1 MLNSEQYDV
10 AQFSIAKCTKKN
22 EESYEI
28 PYIEEIVRKTAD
40 FLEYE
45 GDIEAIVRYVESKV
59 NCRMD
64 LGTSVVSEEAE
75 HDKEWVKRI
84 QNSEKIYATAYEN
97 YLRGRGMSPGVVNSI
112 SRVNDSILSLLSDP
126 NEKDKSF
133 QRRGLVI
140 GDVQSGKTGNYL
152 SLITKA
158 ADAGYKFIIVIAG
171 IHNNLRSQ
179 TQQRIDEGFIG
190 RVSARDSNKIP
201 IGVGAE
207 FDGQFPHPVSFTTV
221 EQDFNKTLATSIA
234 TEIGGFNKP
243 VILVIKKN
251 VTTLK
256 NLYEWLVN
264 FNMNG
269 LKANGVINN
278 VPLLMIDD
286 EADNAS
292 INTNIPDLDPTKTNN
307 YLRTILKSFNQ
318 ACYVGYTATPFANIF
333 INPDSYGECAEDLF
347 PKDFIYNL
355 DAPTNYFGARKIFL
369 EPDYQYVHVPIDP
382 QEIGKYIPLK
392 HKKTFVLKGLPES
405 LKEAIASFL
414 ISKCIRNIRY
424 DAHEH
429 CSMLINVSTFVNV
442 QNQIKDKVLDYIDEV
457 SDEILAYSAMPTALD
472 HENIA
477 LLHRIFNKL
486 YAESLDLNEKLISW
500 EQIVKQLRS
509 IFDSSDKKYVL
520 KTCVVNSNS
529 QDNLDYSSYKKDGL
543 GLMVIAIGGFSLS
556 RGLTIEGL
564 TVSYFYRSTQMYD
577 TLLQMGRWFG
587 YRPQYEDLCRIYM
600 TDEAFSWYEHITQ
613 AADDVRRQIAEMNQL
628 KKTPRDF
635 GLYVQ
640 ASDVGLMI
648 TARNKMYNAES
659 GFLTRSFSGEQK
671 EQTVFSSQMQV
682 NAQNYNYLKN
692 FWEKLS
698 QEYKPEIYPIG
709 GFFTN
714 VKTSY
719 VIDFLSN
726 YKFSVTRKAREKE
739 EIMEAC
745 TRYLAEIQF
754 NYPEMDII
762 FRTKKIEG
770 KVLTNFSD
778 IQFVER
784 KVYKKEESE
793 NYILNK
799 SRLGSPVDEKIG
811 LTDIQLESIPED
823 SKDSP
828 AIKFRKARNKP
839 LLICYLVDLKECDD
853 EGKDKGYVQYPD
865 FPQRRG
871 IPALSLSFPFGDFDK
886 QVPIYSNR
894 IYSESIPFAAD
905 TEYEVA

>member
-10 AQFSIAKCTKKN
+10 AQFSIAKCTKKA
-22 EESYEI
+22 EMRYEI

-40 FLEYE
+40 FLDYE
-45 GDIEAIVRYVESKV
+45 GNVEGIVRYVESKV

-75 HDKEWVKRI
+75 HDKDWIKRI
-84 QNSEKIYATAYEN
+84 ESSEKVYATAYEN
-97 YLRGRGMSPGVVNSI
+97 YLRGKGMPPGVVNSI

-126 NEKDKSF
+126 KKKDKSF

-140 GDVQSGKTGNYL
+140 GDVQSGKTSNYL

-190 RVSARDSNKIP
+190 RISAKDSKKTP

-333 INPDSYGECAEDLF
+333 IDPDSYGECAEDLF

-369 EPDYQYVHVPIDP
+369 EPDYRYVHVILDP

-392 HKKTFVLKGLPES
+392 HKKTFVLKDLPRS

-414 ISKCIRNIRY
+414 ISKCIRNIRH

-457 SDEILAYSAMPTALD
+457 SNEILAYSAMPTALE

-477 LLHRIFNKL
+477 LLHRVFNKH
-486 YAESLDLNEKLISW
+486 YAESQDLDEKLIPW
-500 EQIVKQLRS
+500 EQIVEQLGS
-509 IFDSSDKKYVL
+509 IFDGSEKEYVF

-529 QDNLDYSSYKKDGL
+529 QDNLDYSSYGKR

-635 GLYVQ
+635 GLYVR

-648 TARNKMYNAES
+648 TARNKMYSAES
-659 GFLTRSFSGEQK
+659 GYLRRSFSGEQK
-671 EQTVFSSQMQV
+671 EQTSFGNQIDIHC
-682 NAQNYNYLKN
+682 QNYKKLEN
-692 FWEKLS
+692 FWKKLKG
-698 QEYKPEIYPIG
+698 EYNPESYRTG
-709 GFFTN
+709 SFFSN
-714 VKTSY
+714 VDTPH
-719 VIDFLSN
+719 VIDFLSQYGFGVSN
-726 YKFSVTRKAREKE
+726 KVSNNQ

-745 TRYLAEIQF
+745 VRYLAEIQF
-754 NYPEMDII
+754 KYPQMDVV
-762 FRTKKIEG
+762 FRTKELNGEKLIE
-770 KVLTNFSD
+770 FQDMES
-778 IQFVER
+778 IER
-784 KVYKKEESE
+784 KVYKGDCD
-793 NYILNK
+793 NFVLNK
-799 SRLGSPVDEKIG
+799 SRLGSVADLKIG
-811 LTDIQLESIPED
+811 LTKEKIGEATKP
-823 SKDSP
+823 KDL
-828 AIKFRKARNKP
+828 IDKRKKP
-839 LLICYLVDLKECDD
+839 LLICYLVDMVEHDFINDD
-853 EGKDKGYVQYPD
+853 KSIGKAIDFTQENIKGAP
-865 FPQRRG
+865 G
-871 IPALSLSFPFGDFDK
+871 LSLSFPSGDSDK
-886 QVPIYSNR
+886 QVQIYGNR
-894 IYSESIPFAAD
+894 VYSESSFFAAD
-905 TEYEVA
+905 TEFEVA

>member
-1 MLNSEQYDV
+1 MLNSEQYNV
-10 AQFSIAKCTKKN
+10 AQTSIFKCSKT
-22 EESYEI
+22 EGPYEI
-28 PYIEEIVRKTAD
+28 TYIESVVRSTAD
-40 FLEYE
+40 YLCYE
-45 GDIEAIVRYVESKV
+45 GEVDNIVRYVESKV
-59 NCRMD
+59 NCRME

-75 HDKEWVKRI
+75 HDKDWIDRI
-84 QNSEKIYATAYEN
+84 QNNEKIYATAYEN
-97 YLRGRGMSPGVVNSI
+97 YLRGKGMPPGVVNSI
-112 SRVNDSILSLLSDP
+112 SRVNESILSLLSDP
-126 NEKDKSF
+126 KEKDKSF

-140 GDVQSGKTGNYL
+140 GDVQSGKTSNYL

-190 RVSARDSNKIP
+190 RISAKDSKKTP

-207 FDGQFPHPVSFTTV
+207 FAGQFPHPVSFTTV

-269 LKANGVINN
+269 LKANGIINN

-292 INTNIPDLDPTKTNN
+292 INTNIPELDPTKTNN

-333 INPDSYGECAEDLF
+333 IDPNSYGECAEDLF

-369 EPDYQYVHVPIDP
+369 EPDYRYVHVTLDP

-392 HKKTFVLKGLPES
+392 HKKNFLLKELPGS
-405 LKEAIASFL
+405 LKEAITSFL
-414 ISKCIRNIRY
+414 ISKCIRNIRH
-424 DAHEH
+424 DAREH
-429 CSMLINVSTFVNV
+429 CSMLINVSTLVNV
-442 QNQIKDKVLDYIDEV
+442 QNQVKDKVLDYIDEI
-457 SDEILAYSAMPTALD
+457 SNEILAYSAMPTALQYK
-472 HENIA
+472 NIA
-477 LLHRIFNKL
+477 LLHRTFNKH
-486 YAESLDLNEKLISW
+486 YAESQDLDEKLIHW
-500 EQIVKQLRS
+500 EQIAEQLRS
-509 IFDSSDKKYVL
+509 IFDSSEKEYVF

-529 QDNLDYSSYKKDGL
+529 QDNLDYSSYGKR

-600 TDEAFSWYEHITQ
+600 TEEAFSWYEHITQ

-635 GLYVQ
+635 GLYVR
-640 ASDVGLMI
+640 ASDVGLTI
-648 TARNKMYNAES
+648 TARNKMYSAES
-659 GFLTRSFSGEQK
+659 GYLKRSFSGQQQ
-671 EQTVFSSQMQV
+671 EQTSFSDQRISHS
-682 NAQNYNYLKN
+682 QNYRLLVSFWGKLNNEYEYFNY
-692 FWEKLS
+692 S
-698 QEYKPEIYPIG
+698 IG
-709 GFFTN
+709 RFFSN
-714 VKTSY
+714 VNTPD
-719 VIDFLSN
+719 VIDFLSQ
-726 YKFSVTRKAREKE
+726 YKFGVSDKIPPKQEV
-739 EIMEAC
+739 MEAC
-745 TRYLAEIQF
+745 VRYLAEIQF
-754 NYPEMDII
+754 KYPQVDIV
-762 FRTKKIEG
+762 FRTKELDVENLLGIQDIEP
-770 KVLTNFSD
+770 
-778 IQFVER
+778 IER
-784 KVYKKEESE
+784 KVYKGDCD
-793 NYILNK
+793 NFVLNK
-799 SRLGSPVDEKIG
+799 SRLGSEADEKIG
-811 LTDIQLESIPED
+811 LTKEQINT
-823 SKDSP
+823 SKSVVT
-828 AIKFRKARNKP
+828 KGFRKVRNKP
-839 LLICYLVDLKECDD
+839 LLICYFVDLIQHDFEQDD
-853 EGKDKGYVQYPD
+853 QRIGKVWENDTENNK
-865 FPQRRG
+865 G
-871 IPALSLSFPFGDFDK
+871 IPALSLSFPPGDPEK
-886 QVPIYSNR
+886 QVQIYSNR
-894 IYSESIPFAAD
+894 VYYENSFFAAD
-905 TEYEVA
+905 TEFEVV

>member
-10 AQFSIAKCTKKN
+10 AQFSIAKCTKKA
-22 EESYEI
+22 EVRYEI

-40 FLEYE
+40 FLDYE
-45 GDIEAIVRYVESKV
+45 GNIEGIVRYVESKV

-75 HDKEWVKRI
+75 HDKDWVKRI
-84 QNSEKIYATAYEN
+84 QSSEKIYATAYEN
-97 YLRGRGMSPGVVNSI
+97 YLRGKGMPPGVVNSI
-112 SRVNDSILSLLSDP
+112 SRVNESILSLLSDP
-126 NEKDKSF
+126 KEKDKSF

-140 GDVQSGKTGNYL
+140 GDVQSGKTSNYL

-190 RVSARDSNKIP
+190 RISARDSNKTP

-207 FDGQFPHPVSFTTV
+207 FAGQFPHPVSFTTV

-234 TEIGGFNKP
+234 TEIGGFTKP

-269 LKANGVINN
+269 LKANGIINN

-292 INTNIPDLDPTKTNN
+292 INTNNPDLDLDPTKTNN
-307 YLRTILKSFNQ
+307 YIRTILKSFNQ

-333 INPDSYGECAEDLF
+333 IDPNSYGECAEDLF

-369 EPDYQYVHVPIDP
+369 EPEYRYVHVKLDP
-382 QEIGKYIPLK
+382 NEVDKSISLGHRRTFILK
-392 HKKTFVLKGLPES
+392 DLPKS

-414 ISKCIRNIRY
+414 ITKCIRNIRN

-429 CSMLINVSTFVNV
+429 CSMLINVSTFVDV
-442 QNQIKDKVLDYIDEV
+442 QNQIKDKVLDYIDEI
-457 SDEILAYSAMPTALD
+457 SNEILAYSAMPSALKY
-472 HENIA
+472 ENIA
-477 LLHRIFNKL
+477 LLHKIFNQL
-486 YAESLDLNEKLISW
+486 YTESLDLEEKLIQW
-500 EQIVKQLRS
+500 EQIAVQLRS
-509 IFDSSDKKYVL
+509 IFDSSEKDYVF
-520 KTCVVNSNS
+520 KTCVVNSKS
-529 QDNLDYSSYKKDGL
+529 QDTLDYSSYGKR

-564 TVSYFYRSTQMYD
+564 TLSYFYRSTQMYD

-600 TDEAFSWYEHITQ
+600 TEDAFSWYEHITQ
-613 AADDVRRQIAEMNQL
+613 AADDVRKQIAEMNQL

-635 GLYVQ
+635 GLYVR
-640 ASDVGLMI
+640 ASDEGLII
-648 TARNKMYNAES
+648 TARNKMYSAQS
-659 GFLTRSFSGEQK
+659 SYLRRSFSGEQK
-671 EQTVFSSQMQV
+671 EQTSFSNKMQV
-682 NAQNYNYLKN
+682 HFKNYIHLKDFWKKLKKEYRPETYLTGS
-692 FWEKLS
+692 FYS
-698 QEYKPEIYPIG
+698 
-709 GFFTN
+709 N
-714 VKTSY
+714 VDTPY
-719 VIDFLSN
+719 VIEFLSEYVFGVSDKVPAN
-726 YKFSVTRKAREKE
+726 Q

-754 NYPEMDII
+754 KYPQMDVV
-762 FRTKKIEG
+762 FRTKELNTKKSIDFEDIEP
-770 KVLTNFSD
+770 
-778 IQFVER
+778 IER
-784 KVYKKEESE
+784 AIYEGDCD

-799 SRLGSPVDEKIG
+799 SRLGSPIDEKIG
-811 LTDIQLESIPED
+811 INKEQINESKATKAKEFR
-823 SKDSP
+823 
-828 AIKFRKARNKP
+828 AIRKKP
-839 LLICYLVDLKECDD
+839 LLIFYLVELVKHTSENSLVKEGIWKSEDD
-853 EGKDKGYVQYPD
+853 KNIKGVP
-865 FPQRRG
+865 G
-871 IPALSLSFPFGDFDK
+871 LSLSFPFGDSEK
-886 QVPIYSNR
+886 QIQIYGNR
-894 IYSESIPFAAD
+894 IYCDSERSFLAAD
-905 TEYEVA
+905 TEFEVV

>member
-40 FLEYE
+40 FLDYE
-45 GDIEAIVRYVESKV
+45 GNVEGIVRYVESKV

-75 HDKEWVKRI
+75 HDKDWVKRI
-84 QNSEKIYATAYEN
+84 ESSEKIYATAYEN
-97 YLRGRGMSPGVVNSI
+97 YLRGKGMPPGVVNSI

-126 NEKDKSF
+126 KKKDKSF

-140 GDVQSGKTGNYL
+140 GDVQSGKTSNYL

-190 RVSARDSNKIP
+190 RISAKDSKKTP

-333 INPDSYGECAEDLF
+333 IDPDSYGECAEDLF

-369 EPDYQYVHVPIDP
+369 EPDYRYVHVILDP

-392 HKKTFVLKGLPES
+392 HKKTFVLKDLPGS

-414 ISKCIRNIRY
+414 ISKCIRNIRH
-424 DAHEH
+424 DAYEH

-457 SDEILAYSAMPTALD
+457 SNEILAYSAMPTALE

-477 LLHRIFNKL
+477 LLHRVFNKH
-486 YAESLDLNEKLISW
+486 YAESQDLNEKLIPW
-500 EQIVKQLRS
+500 EQIVEQLGS
-509 IFDSSDKKYVL
+509 IFDGSEKEYVF

-529 QDNLDYSSYKKDGL
+529 QDNLDYSSYGKR

-635 GLYVQ
+635 GLYVR

-648 TARNKMYNAES
+648 TARNKMYSAES
-659 GFLTRSFSGEQK
+659 GYLRRSFSGEQK
-671 EQTVFSSQMQV
+671 EQTSFGNQIDIHC
-682 NAQNYNYLKN
+682 QNYKKLEDFWKKLKG
-692 FWEKLS
+692 
-698 QEYKPEIYPIG
+698 EYNPESYRTG
-709 GFFTN
+709 SFFSN
-714 VKTSY
+714 VDTPH
-719 VIDFLSN
+719 VIDFLSQYGFGVSN
-726 YKFSVTRKAREKE
+726 KVSDNQ

-745 TRYLAEIQF
+745 VRYLAEIQF
-754 NYPEMDII
+754 KYTQMDVV
-762 FRTKKIEG
+762 FRTKELNGEKLIE
-770 KVLTNFSD
+770 FQD
-778 IQFVER
+778 MEPIER
-784 KVYKKEESE
+784 KVYKGDCD
-793 NYILNK
+793 NFVLNK
-799 SRLGSPVDEKIG
+799 SRLGSVADLKIGLSKEKIG
-811 LTDIQLESIPED
+811 EATKP
-823 SKDSP
+823 KDL
-828 AIKFRKARNKP
+828 IDKRKKP
-839 LLICYLVDLKECDD
+839 LLICYLVDMVEHDFINDD
-853 EGKDKGYVQYPD
+853 KSIGKVIDFTQENIKGVP
-865 FPQRRG
+865 G
-871 IPALSLSFPFGDFDK
+871 LSLSFPSGDSDK
-886 QVPIYSNR
+886 QVQIYGNR
-894 IYSESIPFAAD
+894 VYSESSFFAAD
-905 TEYEVA
+905 TEFEVA

>member
-1 MLNSEQYDV
+1 MLNSKQYDV
-10 AQFSIAKCTKKN
+10 AKTSIIKCAKN
-22 EESYEI
+22 EGPYEI
-28 PYIEEIVRKTAD
+28 TFIEDIVRKTAE
-40 FLEYE
+40 FLDYE
-45 GDIEAIVRYVESKV
+45 GSIESIVRYVESNV
-59 NCRMD
+59 NCRME
-64 LGTSVVSEEAE
+64 LGTSVISEEAE
-75 HDKEWVKRI
+75 HNRDWINRI
-84 QNSEKIYATAYEN
+84 QNNEKVYATAYEN
-97 YLRGRGMSPGVVNSI
+97 YLRGKGMPPSVVNAI

-126 NEKDKSF
+126 REDKSF

-140 GDVQSGKTGNYL
+140 GDVQSGKTSNYL

-190 RVSARDSNKIP
+190 RISAKDSKKTP

-221 EQDFNKTLATSIA
+221 EQDFNKTLATSVA
-234 TEIGGFNKP
+234 TEIGGFSKP

-269 LKANGVINN
+269 LKANGIINN

-333 INPDSYGECAEDLF
+333 IDPNSYGECAEDLF

-355 DAPTNYFGARKIFL
+355 DAPTNYFGAKKIFL
-369 EPDYQYVHVPIDP
+369 EPEYRYVHITLDKNEVN
-382 QEIGKYIPLK
+382 KYIPENHLRTFALK
-392 HKKTFVLKGLPES
+392 DLPRS

-414 ISKCIRNIRY
+414 ITKCIRNIRH

-457 SDEILAYSAMPTALD
+457 SNEILAYSAMPTALN
-472 HENIA
+472 HINIA
-477 LLHRIFNKL
+477 LLHKTFNK
-486 YAESLDLNEKLISW
+486 YYITSLDLDEKLITW
-500 EQIVKQLRS
+500 DQIVIQLRS
-509 IFDSSDKKYVL
+509 IFDSSEKDYVF
-520 KTCVVNSNS
+520 KTCVVNSKS
-529 QDNLDYSSYKKDGL
+529 QDALDYSSYGKR

-564 TVSYFYRSTQMYD
+564 TVSYFYRSTKMYD

-600 TDEAFSWYEHITQ
+600 TDKAFSWYEHITQ

-635 GLYVQ
+635 GLYVR
-640 ASDVGLMI
+640 ASDVGLTI
-648 TARNKMYNAES
+648 TARNKMYSAES
-659 GFLTRSFSGEQK
+659 GYLRRSFSGEQK
-671 EQTVFSSQMQV
+671 EQTSFSNEMEIHSK
-682 NAQNYNYLKN
+682 NYLHLEN
-692 FWEKLS
+692 FWEKLKR
-698 QEYKPEIYPIG
+698 EYKVENSAIG
-709 GFFTN
+709 SFYSD
-714 VKTSY
+714 VDVPY
-719 VIDFLSN
+719 VIDFLSE
-726 YKFSVTRKAREKE
+726 YSFGSIEKISANQE
-739 EIMEAC
+739 TMEAC
-745 TRYLAEIQF
+745 VRYLAEIQF
-754 NYPEMDII
+754 KYSKMDVV
-762 FRTKKIEG
+762 FRTKDLGAKSLVEFQDMGPIER
-770 KVLTNFSD
+770 T
-778 IQFVER
+778 
-784 KVYKKEESE
+784 VYEGDCN

-811 LTDIQLESIPED
+811 LTEEQINLAHATKAKE
-823 SKDSP
+823 
-828 AIKFRKARNKP
+828 FRELRKKP
-839 LLICYLVDLKECDD
+839 LLICYLVDLLEHTLKEEPPVKIWKNVE
-853 EGKDKGYVQYPD
+853 EGS
-865 FPQRRG
+865 RTE
-871 IPALSLSFPFGDFDK
+871 IPGLSLSFPPGDSEK
-886 QVPIYSNR
+886 QVQIYSNR
-894 IYSESIPFAAD
+894 VYSESSFFAAD
-905 TEYEVA
+905 TEFEIA

>member
-414 ISKCIRNIRY
+414 ISKCIRNIRH

-486 YAESLDLNEKLISW
+486 GRVKL
-500 EQIVKQLRS
+500 E
-509 IFDSSDKKYVL
+509 
-520 KTCVVNSNS
+520 
-529 QDNLDYSSYKKDGL
+529 
-543 GLMVIAIGGFSLS
+543 
-556 RGLTIEGL
+556 
-564 TVSYFYRSTQMYD
+564 
-577 TLLQMGRWFG
+577 
-587 YRPQYEDLCRIYM
+587 
-600 TDEAFSWYEHITQ
+600 
-613 AADDVRRQIAEMNQL
+613 VRH
-628 KKTPRDF
+628 
-635 GLYVQ
+635 
-640 ASDVGLMI
+640 
-648 TARNKMYNAES
+648 
-659 GFLTRSFSGEQK
+659 
-671 EQTVFSSQMQV
+671 
-682 NAQNYNYLKN
+682 
-692 FWEKLS
+692 
-698 QEYKPEIYPIG
+698 KPP
-709 GFFTN
+709 N
-714 VKTSY
+714 
-719 VIDFLSN
+719 
-726 YKFSVTRKAREKE
+726 
-739 EIMEAC
+739 
-745 TRYLAEIQF
+745 
-754 NYPEMDII
+754 
-762 FRTKKIEG
+762 
-770 KVLTNFSD
+770 
-778 IQFVER
+778 
-784 KVYKKEESE
+784 
-793 NYILNK
+793 
-799 SRLGSPVDEKIG
+799 
-811 LTDIQLESIPED
+811 
-823 SKDSP
+823 
-828 AIKFRKARNKP
+828 
-839 LLICYLVDLKECDD
+839 
-853 EGKDKGYVQYPD
+853 
-865 FPQRRG
+865 
-871 IPALSLSFPFGDFDK
+871 
-886 QVPIYSNR
+886 
-894 IYSESIPFAAD
+894 
-905 TEYEVA
+905 